1 MQYLL
6 INVNALHIFTTK
18 HITSK
23 LLGDKNKDNMQE
35 TTILWA
41 DDEID
46 LLKPH
51 ILFLG
56 EKGYKV
62 TTVTN
67 GNDAIEEF
75 KKHYFDLVFLDE
87 NMPGLTGLET
97 LSQIK
102 SISNDVPIVLIT
114 KNEEEYLMEDA
125 IGSKID
131 DYLIKPVHPK
141 QILLTIKK
149 LTENKRLVT
158 EKTTMA
164 YQQDFRTLGMSLNDH
179 LSYQEWVEVYKKL
192 IYWELELEALQDSGM
207 HEILTLQKAEANVQ
221 FCKFVEKNYINW
233 LKNPDDAPVNSPQL
247 FKKKVFPKL
256 DSKNIPVFF
265 ILIDNLRYDQ
275 FRIINPLI
283 AEYFRME
290 EEDTYY
296 SILPTATQY
305 ARNAIF
311 SGLMPLEMES
321 RYPQMWQNDEDEGG
335 KNLYEANF
343 LADHL
348 KRVLRREVK
357 HSYNKI
363 LNIDEGRALNES
375 VNNLMNNELNVVVY
389 NFVDM
394 LSHARTDMHMIRELA
409 SDDAAYRS
417 LTLSWFE
424 HSPLYDLL
432 KYLSQKQVKVI
443 ITTDHGTIRVKNP
456 SKIIG
461 DRNTNTNL
469 RYKQGKNLNFNPK
482 EVFHIRN
489 PHDAQL
495 PKLHVSSSFVF
506 AKNDSYFVYPNNYNH
521 FVNFYNETFQHGGI
535 SLEEMII
542 PIVTYTSR

>member
-1 MQYLL
+1 MQDT
-6 INVNALHIFTTK
+6 N
-18 HITSK
+18 
-23 LLGDKNKDNMQE
+23 
-35 TTILWA
+35 ILWA

-51 ILFLG
+51 ILFLN

-67 GNDAIEEF
+67 GNDAVENF
-75 KKHYFDLVFLDE
+75 KSNYYDLVFLDE

-102 SISNDVPIVLIT
+102 NINNDVPIVMIT
-114 KNEEEYLMEDA
+114 KSEEEYLMEDA

-164 YQQDFRTLGMSLNDH
+164 YQQDFRNLGITLNEKLDH
-179 LSYQEWVEVYKKL
+179 QEWVDVYKKL
-192 IYWELELEALQDSGM
+192 IYWELELEKLDDAGM
-207 HEILTLQKAEANVQ
+207 HEILTLQKADANMQ
-221 FCKFVEKNYINW
+221 FCKFVEKNYIDW
-233 LKNPDDAPVNSPQL
+233 VQKPDSAPTSSPQL

-256 DSKNIPVFF
+256 ESNVPVFF

-275 FRIINPLI
+275 FKIISPI
-283 AEYFRME
+283 ISEYFRLE

-311 SGLMPLEMES
+311 SGLMPLEMEK
-321 RYPQMWQNDEDEGG
+321 RFPGMWQNDEDEGG
-335 KNLYEANF
+335 KNLFEADF
-343 LADHL
+343 LADQI
-348 KRVLRREVK
+348 KRLVRKDIK
-357 HSYNKI
+357 HSYTKI
-363 LNIDEGRALNES
+363 LNLDEGKALNES
-375 VNNLMNNELNVVVY
+375 VNNLMKNDLNVIVY

-394 LSHARTDMHMIRELA
+394 LSHARTDMQMIRELA

-424 HSPLYDLL
+424 HSPLYELL
-432 KYLSQKQVKVI
+432 RFLATKQVKVVL
-443 ITTDHGTIRVKNP
+443 TTDHGTIRVRKP

-469 RYKQGKNLNFNPK
+469 RYKQGRNLNFVGK
-482 EVFHIRN
+482 DVFHIRN
-489 PHDAQL
+489 PHDAML

-506 AKNDSYFVYPNNYNH
+506 AKEDTYFVYPNNYNH

-535 SLEEMII
+535 SLEEVII
-542 PIVTYTSR
+542 PIVSYTSK

>member
-1 MQYLL
+1 MQ
-6 INVNALHIFTTK
+6 
-18 HITSK
+18 
-23 LLGDKNKDNMQE
+23 D

-51 ILFLG
+51 ILFLN

-67 GNDAIEEF
+67 GTDAVDAF
-75 KKHYFDLVFLDE
+75 KSSYFDLVFLDE

-102 SISNDVPIVLIT
+102 NLNNDVPIVLIT

-125 IGSKID
+125 IGSRID
-131 DYLIKPVHPK
+131 DYLIKPVNPK
-141 QILLTIKK
+141 QIQLTIKK

-164 YQQDFRTLGMSLNDH
+164 YQQDFRTLGMTLNDN
-179 LSYQEWVEVYKKL
+179 LDFNEWVDVYKKL
-192 IYWELELEALQDSGM
+192 VYWELELQQLEDAGM
-207 HEILTLQKAEANVQ
+207 HEILTLQKAEANTQ
-221 FCKFVEKNYINW
+221 FCKFVEKNYLNW
-233 LKNPDDAPVNSPQL
+233 IKNPESGPVMSPQL
-247 FKKKVFPKL
+247 FKKKVFPL
-256 DSKNIPVFF
+256 LSSNGPLFF

-275 FRIINPLI
+275 FRIINSILI
-283 AEYFRME
+283 EYFRLE
-290 EEDTYY
+290 DEDTYY

-311 SGLMPLEMES
+311 SGLMPLDMEK
-321 RYPQMWQNDEDEGG
+321 RFPDMWQNDEDEGG
-335 KNLYEANF
+335 KNLFEGEFA
-343 LADHL
+343 ADQI
-348 KRVLRREVK
+348 KRVLRK
-357 HSYNKI
+357 DIKFSYHKI
-363 LNIDEGRALNES
+363 LNIDEGRALNDS
-375 VNNLMNNELNVVVY
+375 VSNLMSNDLNMVVY

-394 LSHARTDMHMIRELA
+394 LSHARTDMQMIRELA

-432 KYLSQKQVKVI
+432 KFLAQKQVRVV

-456 SKIIG
+456 SKIVG

-469 RYKQGKNLNFNPK
+469 RYKQGKNLNYTPK

-489 PHDAQL
+489 PHDAML

-506 AKNDSYFVYPNNYNH
+506 AKEDSYFVYPNNYNH

-535 SLEEMII
+535 SLEEMLI
-542 PIVTYTSR
+542 PIAVYGPK